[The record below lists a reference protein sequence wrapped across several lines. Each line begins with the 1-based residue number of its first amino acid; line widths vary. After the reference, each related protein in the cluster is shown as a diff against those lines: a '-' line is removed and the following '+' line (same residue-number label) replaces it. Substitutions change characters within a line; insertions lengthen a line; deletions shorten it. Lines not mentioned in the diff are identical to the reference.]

1 MRTQST
7 PVLCPD
13 PSDGRPRSV
22 WDAAWEA
29 ANRAK
34 VPPGSRAVPV
44 DGTLA
49 LVTRDSLYAHDRAL
63 PGRPLLFGL
72 SEASAIKDAYW
83 TGRAGLRE
91 LARAH
96 GTTVR
101 TIGRL
106 VHGKIMWY
114 A

>member
-1 MRTQST
+1 MRPNSD

-13 PSDGRPRSV
+13 PSDGRPRTE

-34 VPPGSRAVPV
+34 VPPGLRAVPV

-49 LVTRDSLYAHDRAL
+49 LVTLESLYAHDRAL
-63 PGRPLLFGL
+63 PGRPLMFGL
-72 SEASAIKDAYW
+72 AEASAIKEDYW
-83 TGRAGLRE
+83 TGRLGLRQ
-91 LARAH
+91 LARRH
-96 GTTVR
+96 HTTTR